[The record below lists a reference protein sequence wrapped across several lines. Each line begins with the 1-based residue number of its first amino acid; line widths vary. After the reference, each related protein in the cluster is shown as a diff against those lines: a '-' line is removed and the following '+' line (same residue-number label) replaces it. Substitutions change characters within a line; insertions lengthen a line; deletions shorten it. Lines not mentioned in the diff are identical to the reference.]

1 MKKRKV
7 KHYSGIGGQAVL
19 EGVMMRNKDMYAVAV
34 RKPDGDI
41 AVEVDEFH
49 GIAYGSVIGKQLIHL
64 FPICIGCIFSDARA
78 NYFRSLSEHPFNVI
92 HCVFHRSTS
101 IAAAICRRK
110 KRSDVTAVL

>member
-49 GIAYGSVIGKQLIHL
+49 GENEGLVVAEVELHSEDEDYLLPDFINKEDEVTGDRKYYNSQLL
-64 FPICIGCIFSDARA
+64 K
-78 NYFRSLSEHPFNVI
+78 HPF
-92 HCVFHRSTS
+92 STWPKDGES
-101 IAAAICRRK
+101 
-110 KRSDVTAVL
+110 AVR